1 MKIILQNKNI
11 SIITVDRNDEFIKSL
26 TDYCE
31 KENIQAAYLTAI
43 GACGKLTLA
52 YYNLET
58 KKYED
63 HEYTED
69 MEITGII
76 GNVALKDGKPFIHA
90 HGAFGK
96 RDMNLVGG
104 HIRSMTISATC
115 EVRLEV
121 FKGKIERAYDDV
133 TGLKLMSCSVL

>member
-1 MKIILQNKNI
+1 MKIILQQENI
-11 SIITVDRNDEFIKSL
+11 SIITVERNDEFIESL
-26 TDYCE
+26 TNYCS
-31 KENIQAAYLTAI
+31 ENKISAGYLTAI

-63 HEYTED
+63 HEYTDD

-76 GNVALKDGKPFIHA
+76 GNVALIDGKPFIHA
-90 HGAFGK
+90 HGTFGK

-104 HIRSMTISATC
+104 HIRSMTVSATC

-121 FKGKIERAYDDV
+121 FKGKIEREFDEV
-133 TGLKLMSCSVL
+133 TGLKLMHCTL